1 MQRPRSWAGVSKM
14 QMRSFSR
21 QRRHGGS
28 SLVEVLVGVTVALL
42 TVLVVYRVFGA
53 TEAMRRDVQGAG
65 DAQQTGLFVLSR
77 LAFDIG
83 NAGAGIAAS
92 AEALATCP
100 AAPTI
105 ADTLRPVTVLISD
118 GGGDA
123 LPDSVV
129 VRYGVAAGLA
139 VAIPFAASAP
149 AGSNFLVRSPGGFAV
164 GDRAI
169 AIGRNGVC
177 VETQVAA
184 IGSPLPGLLEVTP
197 APVAE
202 SLPNTS
208 LLLNLGATN
217 RAQTIRYD
225 VTGGVL
231 RTTDLAGKDAP
242 NPLASNIVN
251 LKLQYGIDSDSDGS
265 LDTWVPAIDSGSLG
279 SWTATA
285 LLAAPLE
292 TLRRVRAIRIGL
304 VVRSELPDRSIKEGF
319 AWTLFDCNAT
329 DKTKCPG
336 RLTGFIPIGSNGGWR
351 YRVQET
357 VVPLHNWIR
366 SASP

>member
-1 MQRPRSWAGVSKM
+1 
-14 QMRSFSR
+14 MRSFS
-21 QRRHGGS
+21 QLRRHGGS

-42 TVLVVYRVFGA
+42 TVLVVYRVFAA
-53 TEAMRRDVQGAG
+53 TEALRRDVQGAD
-65 DAQQTGLFVLSR
+65 DAQQNGLFVLSR
-77 LAFDIG
+77 LAFDID

-100 AAPTI
+100 AAASF
-105 ADTLRPVTVLISD
+105 ADTLRPVTVLIND
-118 GGGDA
+118 GGGDE

-129 VRYGVAAGLA
+129 VRYGVAPGLA
-139 VAIPFAASAP
+139 VAIPFAVSAP

-164 GDRAI
+164 GDRVI
-169 AIGRNGVC
+169 AVGRNGVC

-184 IGSPLPGLLEVTP
+184 LGSPSAGLLEVTP
-197 APVAE
+197 GPVAQ
-202 SLPNTS
+202 SLPDTS

-217 RAQTIRYD
+217 RAQTLRYD
-225 VTGGVL
+225 VSSGVL

-242 NPLASNIVN
+242 NPLASNIAN
-251 LKLQYGIDSDSDGS
+251 LKLQYGIDSDGDGN
-265 LDTWVPAIDSGSLG
+265 LDTWVPAVDARALG

-292 TLRRVRAIRIGL
+292 TLRRIRAIRIGL
-304 VVRSELPDRSIKEGF
+304 VVRSELPDRNIRDGF
-319 AWTLFDCNAT
+319 GWTLFDCDAT

-351 YRVQET
+351 YRVYET
-357 VVPLHNWIR
+357 VVPLHNAIR